1 MSKEIIRPEGAELVR
16 YLNEGYAICN
26 KCGAIMDRTED
37 PAGGCDIYICPG
49 CGWKVDET
57 EYEFDDGEEKEWAPG
72 SYMASDGAIPP
83 PGCRACGG
91 PYPHCLT
98 SCNLFDD

>member
-16 YLNEGYAICN
+16 YLNEGYAVCN
-26 KCGAIMDRTED
+26 KCGALMGRTKD
-37 PAGGCDIYICPG
+37 PAGGCDIYVCPG
-49 CGWKVDET
+49 CGWKIDEM

-72 SYMASDGAIPP
+72 SGMAQDEMVPP

-91 PYPHCLT
+91 PWPQCQT